1 MVIKLQI
8 AVLGAVG
15 ILAAASPLS
24 AHHSWPV
31 NCSVPMTVTGT
42 VTGYTWAN
50 PHVMIGL
57 DVKGDDG
64 TVEQWRVGG
73 PSLNRMAGNAWDR
86 TTLKVGDV
94 ITGTGN
100 RFLDGSNV
108 LKLAK
113 VVMSDGKEMVLYA
126 RC

>member
-1 MVIKLQI
+1 MIIKLQI

-15 ILAAASPLS
+15 ILAVASPLS

-31 NCSVPMTVTGT
+31 NCGVSMTVTGT

-57 DVKGDDG
+57 DVRGDDG

-73 PSLNRMAGNAWDR
+73 PSLNRMAGNQWNR

-113 VVMSDGKEMVLYA
+113 AVMSDGKEMILYA

>member
-1 MVIKLQI
+1 
-8 AVLGAVG
+8 
-15 ILAAASPLS
+15 
-24 AHHSWPV
+24 
-31 NCSVPMTVTGT
+31 
-42 VTGYTWAN
+42 
-50 PHVMIGL
+50 MIGL

-73 PSLNRMAGNAWDR
+73 PSLNRMAGNRWDR

-113 VVMSDGKEMVLYA
+113 VMMSDGKEMVLYA